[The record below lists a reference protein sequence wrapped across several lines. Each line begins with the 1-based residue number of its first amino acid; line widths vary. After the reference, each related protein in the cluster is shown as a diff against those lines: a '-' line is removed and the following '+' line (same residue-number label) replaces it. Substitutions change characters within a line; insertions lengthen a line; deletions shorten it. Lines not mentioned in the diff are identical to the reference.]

1 MGMRYSSFFLSSHRR
16 KILVQL
22 KFRPSTN
29 LSTTN
34 ITDLVLSTAEL
45 CCDWLKGGK
54 KVGIFVIPSCDR
66 TTVRLKVQGL

>member
-1 MGMRYSSFFLSSHRR
+1 MGMRYSSFFLSSHRQ

-29 LSTTN
+29 LSTSN
-34 ITDLVLSTAEL
+34 ITDPVLSTSEL

-54 KVGIFVIPSCDR
+54 KIGIPSFR
-66 TTVRLKVQGL
+66 RPIVRWYG